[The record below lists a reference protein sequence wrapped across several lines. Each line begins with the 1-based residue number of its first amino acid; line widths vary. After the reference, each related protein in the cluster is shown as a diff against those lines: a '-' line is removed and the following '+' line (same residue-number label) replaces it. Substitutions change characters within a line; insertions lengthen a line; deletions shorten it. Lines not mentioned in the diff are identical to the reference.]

1 MDIFEILKRLSSILL
16 SGQLPEWGLWSYILL
31 AVLVAVEGPIAT
43 LLGAAGSSTG
53 IMKPEGV
60 FLAAAF
66 GNLAADSLWYTLG
79 YIGKVEWF
87 QRFGGKMGISMAYL
101 ERLEKGLHDH
111 AARLLFFAKL
121 SVGPMIPSLIA
132 TGLIKVPWKRWFPA
146 VFLGE
151 MIWTGSLITIGY
163 YGIAAIQRVE
173 RGIEIAILRGSVA
186 FLLFLLWVGRKIL
199 STTEAAPLVSHK
211 EKNNP
216 R

>member
-1 MDIFEILKRLSSILL
+1 
-16 SGQLPEWGLWSYILL
+16 
-31 AVLVAVEGPIAT
+31 
-43 LLGAAGSSTG
+43 
-53 IMKPEGV
+53 
-60 FLAAAF
+60 
-66 GNLAADSLWYTLG
+66 
-79 YIGKVEWF
+79 
-87 QRFGGKMGISMAYL
+87 MGISMAYL

-173 RGIEIAILRGSVA
+173 RGIEIAILIGSVA